1 MGARAWRANRV
12 APCGRGGGR
21 PRTWLRWEW
30 RNAVRV
36 ARNPTGAP
44 ETAPVLGSRDARRG
58 VRLSAP
64 RRAALRSLPAG
75 RVFTRAYTNTP
86 ASAQD
91 LAACATHDGSHAP
104 LLARDPATCLLH
116 SRAGG
121 RAPRGWGNNE
131 MQSMWREARP
141 IVAAD

>member
-64 RRAALRSLPAG
+64 RCATLRSLPAG

-86 ASAQD
+86 KTSRPVQHTTAPMPRCLRGTQ
-91 LAACATHDGSHAP
+91 LHACFTRGPAGAHPEDGGIMRCSP
-104 LLARDPATCLLH
+104 C
-116 SRAGG
+116 GG
-121 RAPRGWGNNE
+121 RRV
-131 MQSMWREARP
+131 Q
-141 IVAAD
+141 